1 MVVPIKSLIRKASF
15 KMDNIMKSET
25 IQTNDVPNWT
35 VEDVLIW
42 VRRIG
47 FKDHLKSFSDLQV
60 DGDLLL
66 ELDEQQLKDDIGI
79 SNGLLRKRF
88 ARELKQLKQKA
99 DYSAKDKHNIVQTL
113 MTSKHTNTS
122 SLDLMEYAYALIKM
136 DLSPDLVR
144 RTFTEADLE
153 DYLREEVCIKSYIH
167 RQQIIDAI
175 FDGNSIS
182 PKSLRKRTLYSSCAS
197 LISVKSHD
205 SALTEGSFDVYISG
219 NGAHGTHELASLIDI
234 NLQLRGFSAYQSN
247 FGNESA
253 TMNSSI
259 EDLTENDDSGIES
272 RVLLRSYSA
281 PMERC
286 RNFVL
291 ILGAGALEDC
301 LVRTSHERPRSH
313 LYYEVVAALR
323 SKGVNIVPVVAP
335 GFRFPDECDLLP
347 EVRAICKFNA
357 VTWVHEYQEAC
368 VDKIERFIRGESF
381 LKSAGSYTNL
391 TAINGART
399 PTMARSRQ
407 DSGRST
413 PAWGGA
419 YSNNNHLNTSTD
431 LLNQLSISN
440 NNNQLLSPM
449 HGSDNIHRYRRDSG
463 VPDSVIS
470 A

>member
-1 MVVPIKSLIRKASF
+1 MG
-15 KMDNIMKSET
+15 
-25 IQTNDVPNWT
+25 
-35 VEDVLIW
+35 
-42 VRRIG
+42 G

-79 SNGLLRKRF
+79 TNGLLRKRF

-99 DYSAKDKHNIVQTL
+99 DYSSKDKHSIVQTL
-113 MTSKHTNTS
+113 MTSKNTNAS

-144 RTFTEADLE
+144 RTFTEEDLE

-167 RQQIIDAI
+167 RRQIIDAI
-175 FDGNSIS
+175 FDGNSLS
-182 PKSLRKRTLYSSCAS
+182 PRPLKRGNQYSSCAS

-219 NGAHGTHELASLIDI
+219 NGEHGTHELASLIDI

-247 FGNESA
+247 YGNESA

-272 RVLLRSYSA
+272 RILLRSYSA

-301 LVRTSHERPRSH
+301 LVRNSHERPKSH

-323 SKGVNIVPVVAP
+323 SKGVNIVPVVVP

-381 LKSAGSYTNL
+381 LKAAGSYTNL
-391 TAINGART
+391 ASINGART
-399 PTMARSRQ
+399 PTMSRSRQ

-413 PAWGGA
+413 PTRPGHA
-419 YSNNNHLNTSTD
+419 LNGNTQLAGSTCD
-431 LLNQLSISN
+431 LLHQLSISTN
-440 NNNQLLSPM
+440 NNLLLSPM
-449 HGSDNIHRYRRDSG
+449 EANSRIRKDSG
-463 VPDSVIS
+463 VTESVI
-470 A
+470 

>member
-1 MVVPIKSLIRKASF
+1 MG
-15 KMDNIMKSET
+15 
-25 IQTNDVPNWT
+25 
-35 VEDVLIW
+35 
-42 VRRIG
+42 G

-79 SNGLLRKRF
+79 TNGLLRKRF

-99 DYSAKDKHNIVQTL
+99 DYSSKDKHSIVQTL
-113 MTSKHTNTS
+113 MTSKHTNAS

-144 RTFTEADLE
+144 RTFTEEDLE

-167 RQQIIDAI
+167 RRQIIDAI
-175 FDGNSIS
+175 FDGNSLS
-182 PKSLRKRTLYSSCAS
+182 PRPLKRGNQYSSCAS

-219 NGAHGTHELASLIDI
+219 NGEHGTHELASLIDI

-247 FGNESA
+247 YGNESA

-272 RVLLRSYSA
+272 RILLRSYSA

-301 LVRTSHERPRSH
+301 LVRNSHERPKSH

-323 SKGVNIVPVVAP
+323 SKGVNIVPVVVP

-368 VDKIERFIRGESF
+368 VDKIERFIRGGSF
-381 LKSAGSYTNL
+381 LKSAGSYTTL

-399 PTMARSRQ
+399 PTMSRSRQ

-413 PAWGGA
+413 PTRPGHA
-419 YSNNNHLNTSTD
+419 LNGNTQLAGSTCD
-431 LLNQLSISN
+431 LLHQLSISTN
-440 NNNQLLSPM
+440 NNLLLSPM
-449 HGSDNIHRYRRDSG
+449 EANSRIRKDSG
-463 VPDSVIS
+463 VTESVIS